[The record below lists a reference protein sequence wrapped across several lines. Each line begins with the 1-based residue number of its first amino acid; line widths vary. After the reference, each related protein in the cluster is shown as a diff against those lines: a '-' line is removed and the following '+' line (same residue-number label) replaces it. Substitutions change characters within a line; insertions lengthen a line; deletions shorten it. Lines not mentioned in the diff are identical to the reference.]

1 MRRIRGQELLAS
13 VTDSLG
19 WVVLFPLRADT
30 YYDTYYE
37 DRRCASFVF
46 LTSDNARTGAA
57 RAGGNASV
65 HVWGEN
71 MRGQVLFAS
80 SVKKSTQCDKRV
92 GKRMSYLLAICLR

>member
-1 MRRIRGQELLAS
+1 MRRIRGQALLAS

-19 WVVLFPLRADT
+19 WVSLLPFRA
-30 YYDTYYE
+30 DTYYE

-65 HVWGEN
+65 HV
-71 MRGQVLFAS
+71 
-80 SVKKSTQCDKRV
+80 
-92 GKRMSYLLAICLR
+92 